1 MPNRL
6 PPRRTQRPPKVALLV
21 ETSNA
26 YARGLLL
33 GVKEYIR
40 VHGPWNVHLSEH
52 SRGDRPPSWLAEWDG
67 DGVIARVENKQIAR
81 ALEALRVPVV
91 DLSSHRYLAGAPV
104 VTTDNAAIARLAFD
118 HFIERGFRH
127 FAYCGVERFAWSVA
141 RGGYFDEL
149 VRRAGFACEH
159 YAEPAGFGPDSDAET
174 DAIAQWLRGLPQPV
188 AVFACYD
195 ARGQQLLDAGQRAS
209 LAVPDQIAVLGVDND
224 SLLCELSPP
233 PLSSVVLDTRRTGWE
248 AADLLAR
255 LIAGQRP
262 KAEVRYV
269 PPLGVCTRRSTDTYA
284 VENPQIARVL
294 KVIREQACAGLTVPE
309 LLRQCPMSR
318 RVLEQRMKEL
328 LGRSPHEEIVR
339 VQIHRVQDLLRTT
352 ELTLEEIAERSGFR
366 NAQYL
371 SVVFKRE
378 VGQPPSEF
386 RTSGQTLPQNGRRVR
401 PRSSRR

>member
-1 MPNRL
+1 M
-6 PPRRTQRPPKVALLV
+6 PPRKTSRRTTRPPKVALLV

-26 YARGLLL
+26 YARELLL

-52 SRGDRPPSWLAEWDG
+52 SRGDRPPSWLIDWDG

-91 DLSSHRYLAGAPV
+91 DFSSHRYLAGAPV

-118 HFIERGFRH
+118 HFIERGFQH
-127 FAYCGVERFAWSVA
+127 FAYCGVDRFAWSVA
-141 RGGYFDEL
+141 RGGHFDEL
-149 VRRAGFACEH
+149 VRRAGLICEH
-159 YAEPAGFGPDSDAET
+159 YADPAGFGPDSDAET
-174 DAIAQWLRGLPQPV
+174 DAIAQWLRGLPAPV

-195 ARGQQLLDAGQRAS
+195 ARGQQLLDACQRAG

-233 PLSSVVLDTRRTGWE
+233 PLSSVMLDTRRTGWE
-248 AADLLAR
+248 AADLLSR
-255 LIAGQRP
+255 LMQGQRT
-262 KAEVRYV
+262 KAEVHRI
-269 PPLGVCTRRSTDTYA
+269 PPLGVFTRQSTDIHA
-284 VENPQIARVL
+284 VEDPKIARVL
-294 KVIREQACAGLTVPE
+294 QIIREQACAGLTVPE
-309 LLRQCPMSR
+309 LLRKCPMSR
-318 RVLEQRMKEL
+318 RVLEQRMKEV
-328 LGRSPHEEIVR
+328 LGRAPHEEIVR
-339 VQIHRVQDLLRTT
+339 VQIRRVQDLLRTT
-352 ELTLEEIAERSGFR
+352 ELSLEEIAERSGFR

-386 RTSGQTLPQNGRRVR
+386 RLSGRTLPQNGGRTLPHHPRR
-401 PRSSRR
+401 

>member
-1 MPNRL
+1 MPSRS
-6 PPRRTQRPPKVALLV
+6 PQRSTKRPPKVALLV

-52 SRGDRPPSWLAEWDG
+52 SRGDRPPSWLADWDG

-81 ALEALRVPVV
+81 ALEALCVPVV

-149 VRRAGFACEH
+149 VRQAGLTCEH
-159 YAEPAGFGPDSDAET
+159 YTAPAGFGPDSDAET
-174 DAIAQWLRGLPQPV
+174 DAIAQWLSGLPQPA

-195 ARGQQLLDAGQRAS
+195 ARGQQILDACQRAG
-209 LAVPDQIAVLGVDND
+209 LAVPDQVAVLGVDND

-233 PLSSVVLDTRRTGWE
+233 PLSSVALDTRRTGWE
-248 AADLLAR
+248 AADLLSR
-255 LIAGQRP
+255 LIQGQRP
-262 KAEVRYV
+262 KAEVHYI
-269 PPLGVCTRRSTDTYA
+269 PPLGVCTRQSTDTHA
-284 VENPQIARVL
+284 VEDPKIARVL
-294 KVIREQACAGLTVPE
+294 QIIREQASAGLTVPE

-318 RVLEQRMKEL
+318 RVLELRMKEL
-328 LGRSPHEEIVR
+328 IGRSPHEEIVR
-339 VQIHRVQDLLRTT
+339 VQIRRVQDLLRTT
-352 ELTLEEIAERSGFR
+352 KLSLEEIAERSGFR

-378 VGQPPSEF
+378 VGQPPSEY
-386 RTSGQTLPQNGRRVR
+386 RNEGQTLPQNSGRLR
-401 PRSSRR
+401 PRRSRH